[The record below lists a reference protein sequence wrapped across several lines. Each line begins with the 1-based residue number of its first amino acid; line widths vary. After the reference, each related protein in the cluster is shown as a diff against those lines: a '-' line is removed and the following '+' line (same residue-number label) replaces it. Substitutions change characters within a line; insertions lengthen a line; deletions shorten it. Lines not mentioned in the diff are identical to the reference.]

1 MKTNTMMELI
11 QERIF
16 YEYGLMYTEMIE
28 KLEDANS
35 DEFFELNKEELL
47 PYMKEY
53 MDNLKY
59 EKLGYQ
65 KIMSLI
71 RLQILFDE
79 YVDSI
84 VYEVV
89 KIYSSSDEIDA
100 TDELYR
106 LMKEKLEVMNTS
118 NGDDL
123 YAYRCYILFKL
134 LTFKYDIDLEFE
146 ELFASMQVKFSSDTL
161 DEINILA
168 KAKNMVQRL
177 INTLYVKQ
185 TKEYLDQLFKQLT
198 TIEMNEEIGIIHEY
212 ETDLLGQTIKG

>member
-1 MKTNTMMELI
+1 MMELI

-16 YEYGLMYTEMIE
+16 YEYGLMYTEMME
-28 KLEDANS
+28 KLEEANS

-84 VYEVV
+84 VHEVV

-106 LMKEKLEVMNTS
+106 LMKEKLEAMNTS

-168 KAKNMVQRL
+168 KAKNMVQKL